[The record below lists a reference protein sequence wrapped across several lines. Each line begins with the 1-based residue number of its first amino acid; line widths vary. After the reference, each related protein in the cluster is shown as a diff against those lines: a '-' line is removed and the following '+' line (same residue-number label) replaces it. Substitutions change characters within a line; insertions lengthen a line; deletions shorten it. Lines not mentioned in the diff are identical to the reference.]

1 MAMVAEAAPEKAPE
15 AVSLPGI
22 LNNLA
27 QVPIPPTTEK
37 QRKQAEERQKRAEW
51 QLMPDEEKAQ
61 EAYRLRSE
69 GTSADAIARRFGISV
84 RTVYRQLQQACS
96 QYGQSLEGKTRLDI
110 ISEDVMMLQNVVDSC
125 LYDITQLG
133 KDGRKLNVKTG
144 EVIERDRKEEQ
155 FAIVAKAKLRNTA
168 LKAQQMII
176 NLQIATGILPSD
188 PGRLYRTPAEEG
200 KIDTEEEKAG
210 GVVRTREELITDVL
224 ARLDKGRVL
233 G

>member
-1 MAMVAEAAPEKAPE
+1 MATVAEVAPEKAPE

-37 QRKQAEERQKRAEW
+37 QRKQVEERQKRAEW

-61 EAYRLRSE
+61 EAWRLRKE

-96 QYGQSLEGKTRLDI
+96 QYGQSLEGKTGLDV
-110 ISEDVMMLQNVVDSC
+110 ISEHVMMLQNVVDFC
-125 LYDITQLG
+125 LYEVTQLG
-133 KDGRKLNVKTG
+133 KDGRKFDAKTG
-144 EVIERDRKEEQ
+144 EVVDQKESQ
-155 FAIVAKAKLRNTA
+155 FVKATKAKFLGMA

-200 KIDTEEEKAG
+200 KIATEEEKGG
-210 GVVRTREELITDVL
+210 GVVRTREQLIADVL
-224 ARLDKGRVL
+224 DKLATTRVL